1 MADVYAKVK
10 REGTAAPT
18 TGNIIVTDD
27 AGGLFADIND
37 GASVKFGE
45 NGGMFIETEDATH
58 PTPIAEGIKPVTER
72 KVYYGLP
79 SINGSKEYTSETNI
93 IAAEGEIGKEDQ
105 ILRVKGGKLV
115 FADEETHTHGNKPA
129 LDNIKNDGEGNKYLS
144 DGGTYKEI
152 NIPNLSGDNITIKI
166 ENDKVIAI
174 GLDGLTVDIATLNLL
189 TGLDKNIMEYIKL
202 FGNSMK
208 FKGVVETDD
217 DLNAIE
223 NHEEGWT
230 YIVKDSASND
240 NKTMTFISN
249 GTSFDPVTETTVEV
263 RDFTTNPI
271 NLNSEV
277 TGILSADK
285 ISTDIARLTD
295 IPKANES
302 SHTHENKDLL
312 DRISS
317 NGEGNKYLSDD
328 GTYKEIEYD
337 DVLDDTSENAPTS
350 KAVKKYIDTNSIT
363 VDSRMSVDSLNP
375 VQNKVVTEYIDIL
388 RTDMQEATK
397 VVQSTTD
404 LSNSLKRTDDGLFVE
419 NLMPYVNRINYAQKT
434 CRDNTREYIR
444 FSDDS
449 NESDVNSYYVTTTSP
464 INIITRTNKIQTNIN
479 EQRYIDKGYVTL
491 KAGITYNIIANA
503 SNDTSTYPPVF
514 QLVDSNGVGL
524 STIKYCKLEVT
535 YTPVED
541 IDVTV
546 NIFNSD
552 KYSYNTSIIVS
563 GTTTLYIEAVEPT
576 VIDPVEYVDNRDGLQ
591 DNPVGT
597 VIAYLGNTAPHH
609 YLICDGSEYQIT
621 DYPYLSQHIKD
632 NFGTENYY
640 GGDGIETFAVPDL
653 RAEFLRGAGVAT
665 RQTGEGAEVGQHQ
678 DPTTISTEGYGG
690 IGFTTGSNVT
700 PTPVQPDEINNDNV
714 TPTTN
719 VVNAPVSYSA
729 GSISARSATSESTV
743 VDENIQLSMR
753 PTATSVNWCIKAE
766 PTYYL
771 VVEAKNI

>member
-45 NGGMFIETEDATH
+45 NGGMFIETEDTTH

-93 IAAEGEIGKEDQ
+93 IVAEGEIGKENQ

-144 DGGTYKEI
+144 NDGTYKEI

-230 YIVKDSASND
+230 YIVKDSVSND

-249 GTSFDPVTETTVEV
+249 GTSFDPVAETTVEV

-271 NLNSEV
+271 DLNGEV

-295 IPKANES
+295 IPKADES

-317 NGEGNKYLSDD
+317 NGEGNKYLSND

-350 KAVKKYIDTNSIT
+350 KAVKNYIDTNSIT
-363 VDSRMSVDSLNP
+363 VDSRMSADSLNP

-449 NESDVNSYYVTTTSP
+449 DADNADNNYDTSTTP
-464 INIITRTNKIQTNIN
+464 INLITKTNNVKTNIDGS
-479 EQRYIDKGYVTL
+479 RYNGKNFVTL
-491 KAGITYNIIANA
+491 KAGIIYNISANIIPTNSA
-503 SNDTSTYPPVF
+503 KAPML
-514 QLVDSNGVGL
+514 QLVDANGTEL
-524 STIKYCKLEVT
+524 SVIKYGQLLVT

-546 NIFNSD
+546 NIFNIPVQN
-552 KYSYNTSIIVS
+552 YTSTVITGS
-563 GTTTLYIEAVEPT
+563 TNLYIETVEPT

-690 IGFTTGSNVT
+690 IRFTTGSNVT

-719 VVNAPVSYSA
+719 VANAPVSYSA

-771 VVEAKNI
+771 VVETKNI

>member
-45 NGGMFIETEDATH
+45 NGGMFIETEDTTH
-58 PTPIAEGIKPVTER
+58 PTPIDEGIKPVTER

-93 IAAEGEIGKEDQ
+93 IVAEGEIGKEDQ

-144 DGGTYKEI
+144 NDGTYKEI

-295 IPKANES
+295 IPKADES

-449 NESDVNSYYVTTTSP
+449 NENDVNSYYVTTTSP

-503 SNDTSTYPPVF
+503 SNDCSTYPPVF

-552 KYSYNTSIIVS
+552 KYSYNTSNIVS

-690 IGFTTGSNVT
+690 IRFTTGSNVT

-719 VVNAPVSYSA
+719 VANAPVSYSA

-771 VVEAKNI
+771 VVETKNI